1 MERSCRRSLTGYS
14 ASTAAKHSRS
24 RPERRRK
31 TLRQHINYVN
41 STNRSKSNAT
51 RKIKTPSKTT
61 AARNALCATREKKS
75 LLRHGTFEVS
85 TKVRLRSTACMAK
98 PKPITRNR
106 SSNATLREK
115 APPFP
120 PPRPVSFHPASFP
133 HRLVIPI
140 RE

>member
-41 STNRSKSNAT
+41 STNQSKSNAT

-61 AARNALCATREKKS
+61 AARNALCATRGKKKVFYDRVRS
-75 LLRHGTFEVS
+75 KCLRKYVS
-85 TKVRLRSTACMAK
+85 AVLPAW
-98 PKPITRNR
+98 RNR
-106 SSNATLREK
+106 NQLLEIRAVTLREK

-120 PPRPVSFHPASFP
+120 PPRPVSSHPASFP